1 MCHLLS
7 CFHRKYPSIRS
18 EEERDQYKAVF
29 NDQYAEYKELHAEV
43 QAMAKKFEEMDEM
56 MQNLPSRPS
65 SQMVEVSHTR
75 THTHTHTRTHAHTH
89 TRTHTHTHTHRW
101 IHTL

>member
-1 MCHLLS
+1 MSRHFDDVLDVQHLFECKVS
-7 CFHRKYPSIRS
+7 CNKYFRKYPSIS
-18 EEERDQYKAVF
+18 TDEQRDQYKAVF

-65 SQMVEVSHTR
+65 SQMVLLWPGSHTCR
-75 THTHTHTRTHAHTH
+75 D
-89 TRTHTHTHTHRW
+89 
-101 IHTL
+101 